1 MRFLRHVL
9 LPESVIDIPRRI
21 YAPGVFDNADTD
33 NPKLKQEVLD
43 MIDKQIGE
51 FRKLGPIIQY
61 FLIGS
66 IVTKRYRNDA
76 DLDINVLFDVP
87 GTAEEQETKREELAA
102 LLTDINGKEVPG
114 TKHPINYFIQTNPD
128 VAKEALEKTYGVFDI
143 VNNKFKRR
151 PAPDTFDPKKYEAD
165 FQKKVQ
171 EIDIIKGELK
181 RDIIDYEVLK
191 ELTPNDVL
199 DLQEIVNEK
208 LEEIEDNIRL
218 LKQMGDDIVTQRRD
232 IFARD
237 LTPDEIR
244 EFGKANKLPKNVI
257 YKMLEKYHY
266 MHFYHMLKD
275 ILEDDKITDKE
286 IDSLKSEAVGK
297 SIAFTFGR
305 FNPPTTGHEK
315 LIQKVVS
322 QPATKKVIYLSRSQ
336 DAKRN
341 PLSAQQKMSFMK
353 KMFSRYSGL
362 FQINQTNMILDLA
375 TKMHN
380 QGYTDI
386 NMVAGSDRVREFDT
400 ILKKYNNI
408 KSRHGFYNFKSIKVT
423 SAGERDPDASG
434 TRGMSGTK
442 MRDAVANS
450 DFNSFKKGLPSS
462 FAGTTPAKDLF
473 KAVAKG
479 MRVKLA
485 ASTGHHQGY
494 EYKPIAS
501 MENFEQKQ
509 IRDLYIREVLFN
521 VGDNVHYV
529 KEDKMGVIRRR
540 GTNYLVIEDNNNNL
554 HKCWIYD
561 CVPISA
567 DKEVAVREYDLDQ
580 DYGFKAVEAY
590 EIGADYANHCKD
602 MTPGETPDEE
612 PKAVGSQK
620 DGINIEDEDTKT
632 DKYNERIKTFKEY
645 NK

>member
-1 MRFLRHVL
+1 
-9 LPESVIDIPRRI
+9 
-21 YAPGVFDNADTD
+21 
-33 NPKLKQEVLD
+33 
-43 MIDKQIGE
+43 
-51 FRKLGPIIQY
+51 
-61 FLIGS
+61 
-66 IVTKRYRNDA
+66 
-76 DLDINVLFDVP
+76 
-87 GTAEEQETKREELAA
+87 
-102 LLTDINGKEVPG
+102 
-114 TKHPINYFIQTNPD
+114 
-128 VAKEALEKTYGVFDI
+128 
-143 VNNKFKRR
+143 
-151 PAPDTFDPKKYEAD
+151 
-165 FQKKVQ
+165 
-171 EIDIIKGELK
+171 
-181 RDIIDYEVLK
+181 
-191 ELTPNDVL
+191 
-199 DLQEIVNEK
+199 
-208 LEEIEDNIRL
+208 
-218 LKQMGDDIVTQRRD
+218 
-232 IFARD
+232 
-237 LTPDEIR
+237 
-244 EFGKANKLPKNVI
+244 
-257 YKMLEKYHY
+257 
-266 MHFYHMLKD
+266 
-275 ILEDDKITDKE
+275 
-286 IDSLKSEAVGK
+286 
-297 SIAFTFGR
+297 
-305 FNPPTTGHEK
+305 
-315 LIQKVVS
+315 
-322 QPATKKVIYLSRSQ
+322 
-336 DAKRN
+336 
-341 PLSAQQKMSFMK
+341 
-353 KMFSRYSGL
+353 
-362 FQINQTNMILDLA
+362 MILDLA